1 MESPKPSEPGTPPVP
16 RPRVWCVLTDD
27 LPDGELVMP
36 VVTPNG
42 IALAVR
48 RGEKVEEELVSE
60 LNAVLR
66 HLVDTGLCLPGSRG
80 APPDR
85 KE

>member
-1 MESPKPSEPGTPPVP
+1 
-16 RPRVWCVLTDD
+16 
-27 LPDGELVMP
+27 MP